1 MHAHYFTNSNVAAE
15 AGGSPLARDP
25 EPTRDALVAAAET
38 LFAAHGI
45 DRVSLREISRASGA
59 RNAVALQYHFRD
71 RDGMVRAVVRKHYRQ
86 VDRERHQ
93 LLMAYEQGAR
103 DDIRPLCAALVLP
116 SAAKLA
122 DSDGGPE
129 YLQIAAE
136 LLNRP
141 MGAFDPEAPYDL
153 SASIDRW
160 RALVGPFLGQDA
172 TRLHRRFTAIRFAAV
187 ELARRAQTAPHH
199 DDRLFIS
206 QLVDLVA
213 ALLMAPVSTH
223 TAALARRSRPTPQE
237 VRGRPVRAMPAR

>member
-1 MHAHYFTNSNVAAE
+1 VS
-15 AGGSPLARDP
+15 
-25 EPTRDALVAAAET
+25 AAET

-59 RNAVALQYHFRD
+59 RNAVALQYHFGD

-86 VDRERHQ
+86 VDRQRHD
-93 LLMAYEQGAR
+93 LLTDYEDGGR

-116 SAAKLA
+116 SAAKLGDA
-122 DSDGGPE
+122 DGGPE

-141 MGAFDPEAPYDL
+141 MGAFDPETPFDL

-172 TRLHRRFTAIRFAAV
+172 TQLHRRFTAIRFSAL
-187 ELARRAQTAPHH
+187 ELGRRAQTAPHR

-213 ALLMAPVSTH
+213 ALLLAPVSPE
-223 TAALARRSRPTPQE
+223 TAALATQ
-237 VRGRPVRAMPAR
+237 RPVRAMPVR